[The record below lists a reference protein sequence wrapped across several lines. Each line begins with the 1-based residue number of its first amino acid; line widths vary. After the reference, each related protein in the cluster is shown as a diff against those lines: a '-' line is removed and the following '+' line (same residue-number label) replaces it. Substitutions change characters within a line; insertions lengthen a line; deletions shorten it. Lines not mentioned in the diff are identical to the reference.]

1 MSSPE
6 EKEKLVTEGFDAF
19 NSGDVATLARL
30 FSPRIQ
36 AHVAPGLA
44 NPGNWEGFEGFSAMV
59 ATWSEAF
66 SHEHFSVVGM
76 IHPDEHHVIAEVHQ
90 TAVGAISG
98 APVEMT
104 IFYLFE
110 VRDGKA
116 VRLHL
121 YGSREAAM
129 TAIR

>member
-1 MSSPE
+1 MSSSE
-6 EKEKLVTEGFDAF
+6 EKERLVLDGFDAF
-19 NSGDVATLARL
+19 NSGDAATLVRL

-36 AHVAPGLA
+36 AHVAAGLA

-66 SHEHFSVVGM
+66 SHQHHTVVAM
-76 IHPDEHHVIAEVHQ
+76 THPDEHHVIAEVHQ
-90 TAVGAISG
+90 SAVGAVSG

-104 IFYLFE
+104 LFYLFE
-110 VRDGKA
+110 VRDQKA

-121 YGSREAAM
+121 YGSSEAAM
-129 TAIR
+129 AAVR